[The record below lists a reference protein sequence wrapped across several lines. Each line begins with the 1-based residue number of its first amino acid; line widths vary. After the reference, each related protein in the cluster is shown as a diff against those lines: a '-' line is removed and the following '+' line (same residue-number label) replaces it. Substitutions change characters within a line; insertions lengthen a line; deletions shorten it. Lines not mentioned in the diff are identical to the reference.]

1 MTSRLVVLLL
11 LALLSECVVAQGSL
25 SGSDMI
31 AEDYAKAG
39 ALVALA
45 DGRHLNLR
53 CQGTGTPVVLL
64 EAGANA
70 ESSTW
75 HRVQAPIARLTRVC
89 TYDRAGY
96 GFSDEGPLPR
106 DLAAS
111 VADLHALIQAA
122 DFPTPLLLV
131 GHSLGS
137 NIVRRYSQ
145 IHPAMV
151 LAMVLVDPPEQ
162 GADQAMPK
170 AWQSQLSEQLKQREE
185 ILQLCEAAAVA
196 GDQAA
201 LKERCVR
208 APPAWMGSAVA
219 AAMTENKAKPSYW
232 RTLRSELGNN
242 VALFAAPVPADESYG
257 AIPLLLLRPETQD
270 EDAPPEIRAV
280 LEAARS
286 QTHERILAASQ
297 RSRLIKVANTTHDI
311 QLDQPSAIVAAVKEL
326 LAAKPTQGD

>member
-1 MTSRLVVLLL
+1 MKSRLLILLL
-11 LALLSECVVAQGSL
+11 LTLLTECVVAQDSL

-31 AEDYAKAG
+31 ADDYAKAG
-39 ALVALA
+39 TLVALA
-45 DGRHLNLR
+45 DGRHLNIR
-53 CQGTGTPVVLL
+53 CQGTGRPVVLL

-75 HRVQAPIARLTRVC
+75 FRVHAPIARLTRVC
-89 TYDRAGY
+89 AYDRAGY

-106 DLAAS
+106 DLAAD

-122 DFPTPLLLV
+122 DLPTPLLLV

-137 NIVRRYSQ
+137 SIVRRYSQ

-151 LAMVLVDPPEQ
+151 AGMVLVDPPEQ
-162 GADQAMPK
+162 GADQSMPK
-170 AWQSQLSEQLKQREE
+170 AWQSQLSEQLMQREE
-185 ILQLCEAAAVA
+185 ILQRCEAAAVA
-196 GDQAA
+196 GDQTII
-201 LKERCVR
+201 KEQCVR
-208 APPAWMGSAVA
+208 APPAWMAPAVA
-219 AAMTENKAKPSYW
+219 TAMAEYKAKPSYW

-242 VALFAAPVPADESYG
+242 VGLFAATVPADESYG

-280 LEAARS
+280 LEAARL
-286 QTHERILAASQ
+286 QTHERILAASP
-297 RSRLIKVANTTHDI
+297 RSRLIEVANTTHDI
-311 QLDQPSAIVAAVKEL
+311 QLDQPSAIVAAVKDL